1 MIIICIITTR
11 ACGFPLPKARDYG
24 LVREY
29 QPPIIV
35 ALLFLLRMLDFLFGC
50 CALPFNV
57 HSITGVG
64 GGVLVMKL
72 HILL

>member
-1 MIIICIITTR
+1 MIIIYIIITR
-11 ACGFPLPKARDYG
+11 ACGFPVPKARDYG

-29 QPPIIV
+29 QPLTIV
-35 ALLFLLRMLDFLFGC
+35 ALLFLLRMLDFLFSC
-50 CALPFNV
+50 CALPLNV
-57 HSITGVG
+57 HSITGVR